1 MPRFIIER
9 SIPPM
14 SRDELA
20 EAARRSK
27 QAIAAMD
34 GIVWIKSY
42 ISEADGKIYCEYEAP
57 NAALL
62 WEHAR
67 RAGLPIDRVSEI
79 GLEVSPDMFA

>member
-27 QAIAAMD
+27 QAIADMD

-79 GLEVSPDMFA
+79 GLEVSPEMFV

>member
-14 SRDELA
+14 SRAELDQ
-20 EAARRSK
+20 AARRSIR
-27 QAIAAMD
+27 AIAELD
-34 GIVWIKSY
+34 GVVWIKSY

-57 NAALL
+57 SAELL

-67 RAGLPIDRVSEI
+67 RAQLPIDRVSAI
-79 GLEVSPDMFA
+79 GLEVSPDMFV

>member
-79 GLEVSPDMFA
+79 GLEVSPDMFV